1 VVTLDGNTANPLTLI
16 PHYQQEDLVAL
27 GKLVLAL
34 ACRSLIAVHRDNM
47 SASIELITRSYSS
60 DLRNLILYVCDF
72 YLVVLRALLDL
83 RIILINVKQFINSQK
98 EFNIPHKF
106 IIARMNFVICKN
118 ANDLMMDRAEKI
130 I

>member
-60 DLRNLILYVCDF
+60 DLRNLILYVCDSH
-72 YLVVLRALLDL
+72 LIVLRALLDL
-83 RIILINVKQFINSQK
+83 RIILINIKQFTN
-98 EFNIPHKF
+98 P
-106 IIARMNFVICKN
+106 
-118 ANDLMMDRAEKI
+118 
-130 I
+130 